1 MPFPLFFKNMD
12 ANWNNLIGSTVLLL
26 TGKTAKIVSY
36 NNSYLKVICKGEQ
49 SITSIKPEEIISLV
63 KKPDY
68 SDREDEFVR
77 ILESESGISREQAQI
92 QYKSRK
98 GTLVEFRNLH
108 MLFRNSIMKL
118 SLSFSGSIYK
128 KDHATTLHAKKKL
141 SEWFQNDKCFRSM
154 YSETIKFITDLN
166 EDAFNY
172 EPRES

>member
-1 MPFPLFFKNMD
+1 M
-12 ANWNNLIGSTVLLL
+12 
-26 TGKTAKIVSY
+26 
-36 NNSYLKVICKGEQ
+36 KVICKGEQ
-49 SITSIKPEEIISLV
+49 SITSIKPEELIAVV

-172 EPRES
+172 EPRER

>member
-1 MPFPLFFKNMD
+1 MD

-49 SITSIKPEEIISLV
+49 SITSIKPEEIITLV

-68 SDREDEFVR
+68 SDMEDVFVR
-77 ILESESGISREQAQI
+77 ILESETGISKEEA
-92 QYKSRK
+92 KMKHKVRK
-98 GTLVEFRNLH
+98 GELVEFRYLH
-108 MLFRNSIMKL
+108 MLFRNAIMGL
-118 SLSFSGSIYK
+118 SLSLSGAIYH

-172 EPRES
+172 EPRER